1 MSSEALI
8 AAYPLTIAATALL
21 AGLASSVS
29 PCTVAAMPL
38 VIGYVGGYSDGSSK
52 RSFLYSATFVLGLSV
67 AFTGIGLAI
76 ALASAYFLPAGGLWR
91 GVLIALA
98 LVAGIS
104 LLTGRALPGMRGA
117 QCGTGGHAQNHW
129 KGTLGAFVTGAL
141 SGFVFAPCATP
152 VMVGIL
158 ALIGNQQDVLFGTA
172 LMFLYSLGHGALLL
186 AAGSSI
192 GFAQWMA
199 SSRWAGRVNWLFT
212 RFAGALLVGYA
223 IYLAAG
229 MVGWLNYSIWIIP

>member
-1 MSSEALI
+1 MNSETLI
-8 AAYPLTIAATALL
+8 AAYPLAAAATALL

-38 VIGYVGGYSDGSSK
+38 VIGYVGGYSDGSRK
-52 RSFLYSATFVLGLSV
+52 RALLYSATFVLGLSL
-67 AFTGIGLAI
+67 AFTGIGLAV
-76 ALASAYFLPAGGLWR
+76 ALAGSYLLPMGGLWR

-104 LLTGRALPGMRGA
+104 LLSGRALPGMRGA
-117 QCGTGGHAQNHW
+117 QRGSDGLAPNHW
-129 KGTLGAFVTGAL
+129 TGTFGAFVTGAL

-186 AAGSSI
+186 AAGSSV

-199 SSRWAGRVNWLFT
+199 QSRWAERVNWLFT
-212 RFAGALLVGYA
+212 RFAGVLLVGYA
-223 IYLAAG
+223 IYLAVEMA
-229 MVGWLNYSIWIIP
+229 GWLR